1 MSPRKAAEFKGYMR
15 AGIEKG
21 KDGYQGQIAVRQA
34 KLQSAAVANLALQ
47 GAALAVG
54 QAYMTEINDQLGEI
68 QEGIA
73 AIQRDMR
80 ADREAKLEAQF
91 EKLQEY
97 ASHYDEIA
105 ADPARRQV
113 VLNGIENIGVG
124 TLEGWKFQVKSMEL
138 FGGSLHGEF
147 MDDRTVVAKDDEFRL
162 RDREAT
168 AAYVLCAAAE
178 QVAVQYSQDF
188 SPERLKMER
197 ERANKRLEECNKA
210 RSAAQVSLDD
220 RVERMVGNIAAI
232 PEEVD
237 DGYERQ
243 NPIFDAVH
251 DAAALANRLTPLV
264 VIGEGRR
271 KTKLRKKDLH
281 EAVSKESP
289 VKDIADAETRVIDR
303 LDFAYN
309 KADSILVDEQGIR
322 FLKKRNTESAA
333 EDEEK

>member
-1 MSPRKAAEFKGYMR
+1 MQPSRETCGP
-15 AGIEKG
+15 
-21 KDGYQGQIAVRQA
+21 
-34 KLQSAAVANLALQ
+34 
-47 GAALAVG
+47 
-54 QAYMTEINDQLGEI
+54 T
-68 QEGIA
+68 
-73 AIQRDMR
+73 
-80 ADREAKLEAQF
+80 REAKLEVQF

-105 ADPARRQV
+105 ADPARRQA
-113 VLNGIENIGVG
+113 VLNGIEHIGIG
-124 TLEGWKFQVKSMEL
+124 ALERWEFQAKSMEL
-138 FGGSLHGEF
+138 LGDSLHGEF
-147 MDDRTVVAKDDEFRL
+147 MDDHTVVAKVDEFRL
-162 RDREAT
+162 RGQGGYGR
-168 AAYVLCAAAE
+168 LCPVCCGRAGGH
-178 QVAVQYSQDF
+178 AVSQDF

-197 ERANKRLEECNKA
+197 ERANKRLKEYNKA
-210 RSAAQVSLDD
+210 RSAAQVSMDD

-251 DAAALANRLTPLV
+251 DAAALANRLTPLA

-271 KTKLRKKDLH
+271 QTKLRKKNLY